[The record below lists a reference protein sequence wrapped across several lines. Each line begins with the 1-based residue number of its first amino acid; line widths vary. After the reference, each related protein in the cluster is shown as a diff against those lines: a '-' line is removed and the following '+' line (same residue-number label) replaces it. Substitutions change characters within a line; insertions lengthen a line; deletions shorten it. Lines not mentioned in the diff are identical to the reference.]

1 MRPPGGDHEEGV
13 GPLDVGPSR
22 RQRVH
27 LPLSGPTE
35 EDPLLTPGMGVADQL
50 EALAA
55 EGMEGMGDREPFRTL
70 STVCS

>member
-13 GPLDVGPSR
+13 GPLDVGPGR
-22 RQRVH
+22 RQRMDLCLAG
-27 LPLSGPTE
+27 LPE

-50 EALAA
+50 ELLPRQ
-55 EGMEGMGDREPFRTL
+55 GMEGMGDRESLRTL